1 MDLKL
6 VEQIAKI
13 ILGSGLSAFLIAEI
27 WKAIRNKINK
37 NRIIKEIAFGFFL
50 NEIAINLIINDYQ
63 NLQKSPTRY
72 LRHHRFNTQI
82 ADAVISSIYFSNLNF
97 DLVQLILEFNQR
109 FQNIQCEIDGFFRL
123 EDEEKLRNVAGLPE
137 KIRNAKVLL
146 SDLQNS
152 KKYKRIKKKYYK
164 KYVKTRKDII
174 EERFGLSETK
184 NTIKEAKNEKIKK
197 RKKS

>member
-1 MDLKL
+1 MDIKDL
-6 VEQIAKI
+6 ESIAKI
-13 ILGSGLSAFLIAEI
+13 VLGSGLLGFLIAEI
-27 WKAIRNKINK
+27 WRAIRNKINK
-37 NRIIKEIAFGFFL
+37 SRITKEIAFGFFL
-50 NEIAINLIINDYQ
+50 NEFTINLIIADYQ
-63 NLQKSPTRY
+63 ILQKYPTEY

-82 ADAVISSIYFSNLNF
+82 TDAVISSIYFANLNF
-97 DLVQLILEFNQR
+97 DLVQLIVEFNQR

-123 EDEEKLRNVAGLPE
+123 EDEEKLRNVAVLPQ

-164 KYVKTRKDII
+164 KYVKTRKDVI

-184 NTIKEAKNEKIKK
+184 NTIKEAKNETTKK